1 MARVTVEDCVVR
13 IPNRFDLVML
23 AAQRA
28 RDIAAGSQLTLDRD
42 NDKDP
47 VVALREIADETVE
60 LGALEESL
68 VKRLQ
73 KHVERDEPGE
83 DEMDIAAIQQDM
95 GIVVAG
101 DLSGGD
107 DVDDLDDGADGVE
120 VDGAD
125 ALDRSVVFEDFAP
138 GDIETDRD

>member
-1 MARVTVEDCVVR
+1 MARVTVEDCVIR

-28 RDIAAGSQLTLDRD
+28 RDISAGAQLTLDRD

-47 VVALREIADETVE
+47 VVALREIADEAVD
-60 LGALEESL
+60 LDDLEESL

-95 GIVVAG
+95 GIIV
-101 DLSGGD
+101 SGELPGVD
-107 DVDDLDDGADGVE
+107 DVDDSEDEIEAADEAGE
-120 VDGAD
+120 LSA
-125 ALDRSVVFEDFAP
+125 AVVFEDFSP
-138 GDIETDRD
+138 DETEGEKD

>member
-1 MARVTVEDCVVR
+1 MARVTVEDCVIR

-28 RDIAAGSQLTLDRD
+28 RDISAGAQLTLDRD

-47 VVALREIADETVE
+47 VVALREIADEAVD
-60 LGALEESL
+60 LDDLEESL

-95 GIVVAG
+95 GIIV
-101 DLSGGD
+101 SGELPGVD
-107 DVDDLDDGADGVE
+107 DVDDSEDEIEAADE
-120 VDGAD
+120 VGELSA
-125 ALDRSVVFEDFAP
+125 AVVFEDFSP
-138 GDIETDRD
+138 DETEGEKD

>member
-1 MARVTVEDCVVR
+1 MARVTVEDCVIR

-28 RDIAAGSQLTLDRD
+28 RDISAGAQLTMDRD

-47 VVALREIADETVE
+47 VVALREIADETVD
-60 LGALEESL
+60 LDDLEESL

-95 GIVVAG
+95 GIVV
-101 DLSGGD
+101 SGE
-107 DVDDLDDGADGVE
+107 LPGADDSDDSE
-120 VDGAD
+120 DGLEA
-125 ALDRSVVFEDFAP
+125 AGETGELSAAVVFEDFAP
-138 GDIETDRD
+138 DETESDKD

>member
-60 LGALEESL
+60 LDNLEESL

-95 GIVVAG
+95 GIVVSG
-101 DLSGGD
+101 DLSGAD
-107 DVDDLDDGADGVE
+107 EQDDLDEV
-120 VDGAD
+120 VDGD
-125 ALDRSVVFEDFAP
+125 AGDDLDPSVVFEDFSP
-138 GDIETDRD
+138 DDTDKDRS